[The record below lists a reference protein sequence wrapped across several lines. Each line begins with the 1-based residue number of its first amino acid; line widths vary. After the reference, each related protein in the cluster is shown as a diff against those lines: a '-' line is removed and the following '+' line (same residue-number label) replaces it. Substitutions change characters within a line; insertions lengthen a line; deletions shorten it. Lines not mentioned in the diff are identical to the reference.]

1 MESKH
6 EVDPKDIELNLD
18 SNQINVSNRK
28 NKSFYVFLAKKILE
42 KHDDLVMNAL
52 GNASTISVM
61 AAESLVRNGYAEY
74 AKLETQTI
82 EVEQTRGRR
91 GGKEGDAQADAPKT
105 TQRVSKL
112 LLTLKKSKDFDKN
125 MAAFAKIKEE
135 NEKLMESETAGKPTA
150 K

>member
-6 EVDPKDIELNLD
+6 TVNPKDIELNLN

-82 EVEQTRGRR
+82 DVEQNRGGRR
-91 GGKEGDAQADAPKT
+91 GGKEGDAEAPKT

-112 LLTLKKSKDFDKN
+112 LITLKKSKDFDKN

-135 NEKLMESETAGKPTA
+135 NEKMMEAENAGKPTA

>member
-6 EVDPKDIELNLD
+6 TVNPKDIELNLN

-52 GNASTISVM
+52 GNACTISVM

-82 EVEQTRGRR
+82 DVEQNR
-91 GGKEGDAQADAPKT
+91 GGRKGSKEGDAEAPKT

-112 LLTLKKSKDFDKN
+112 LITLKKSKDFDKN

-135 NEKLMESETAGKPTA
+135 NEKMMEAENAGKPTA

>member
-6 EVDPKDIELNLD
+6 TVNPKDIELNLN

-82 EVEQTRGRR
+82 DVEQNRGGRK
-91 GGKEGDAQADAPKT
+91 GGKEGDAEAPKT

-112 LLTLKKSKDFDKN
+112 LITLKKSKDFDKN

-135 NEKLMESETAGKPTA
+135 NEKMMEAEKAGKPTA

>member
-6 EVDPKDIELNLD
+6 TVNPKDIELNLN

-82 EVEQTRGRR
+82 DVEQNR
-91 GGKEGDAQADAPKT
+91 GGRKGSKEGDAEAPKT

-112 LLTLKKSKDFDKN
+112 LITLKKSKDFDKN

-135 NEKLMESETAGKPTA
+135 NEKMMEAENAGKPTA